1 MGCGC
6 GRNKKKRM
14 QSSRMPVTE
23 TLNIRKKKNCSQ
35 RQPINKNAST
45 TNDQRR
51 SAVAKARN
59 AKIMRDRKNG

>member
-1 MGCGC
+1 M
-6 GRNKKKRM
+6 
-14 QSSRMPVTE
+14 VVE
-23 TLNIRKKKNCSQ
+23 EIRKKKNCSQ